1 MVPFTEITNTDQHM
15 AAPLVY
21 AFKFVG
27 DGWATMIISVGSL
40 LGLTTA
46 TLTCLFGQPRIFYR
60 MAVDGLLPPL
70 FRQLN
75 AHHIPVASTWITGIG
90 TALIAFFISLEILAE
105 AISIG
110 TLFAFSIV
118 DAGVVVMRFKSEE

>member
-1 MVPFTEITNTDQHM
+1 MPLGIIGSLLIASVVYVSVTLVVTGMVPFTEITNTDQHM

-60 MAVDGLLPPL
+60 MAVDVSQPQQRGAAMGEARSHGCCVLFGLCPPC
-70 FRQLN
+70 R
-75 AHHIPVASTWITGIG
+75 ACCRRC
-90 TALIAFFISLEILAE
+90 
-105 AISIG
+105 
-110 TLFAFSIV
+110 FAN
-118 DAGVVVMRFKSEE
+118 